1 MLTKKWTEEVNVYN
15 LEVAQFSKLRQNIA
29 FPHNDPV
36 SSLLLIRF
44 TIIDDRLILLNPF
57 QNKNW
62 WSGKLYK

>member
-29 FPHNDPV
+29 FSHNDPV